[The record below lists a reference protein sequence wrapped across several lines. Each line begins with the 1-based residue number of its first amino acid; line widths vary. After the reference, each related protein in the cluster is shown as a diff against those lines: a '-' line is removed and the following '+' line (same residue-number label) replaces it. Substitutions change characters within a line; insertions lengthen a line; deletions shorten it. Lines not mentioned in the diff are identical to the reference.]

1 MIMRGVQKQDSMA
14 ITRAM
19 LGKFKEDAHLRMEF
33 MSLIGSKG
41 RVP

>member
-1 MIMRGVQKQDSMA
+1 MRGVQKQDSMA
-14 ITRAM
+14 TTRAM

-33 MSLIGSKG
+33 MSLIRSNG

>member
-1 MIMRGVQKQDSMA
+1 MRGVQKQDSMA

-19 LGKFKEDAHLRMEF
+19 LGKFKEDPRMRMEF
-33 MSLIGSKG
+33 MSLIGHQG